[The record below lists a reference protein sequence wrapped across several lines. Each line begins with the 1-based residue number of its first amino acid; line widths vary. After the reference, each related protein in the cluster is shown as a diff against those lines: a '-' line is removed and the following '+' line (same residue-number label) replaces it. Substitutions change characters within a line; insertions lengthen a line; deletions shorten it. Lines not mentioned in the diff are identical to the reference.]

1 MTPASEVSPHT
12 VAALAI
18 AVLAVAALRLLLPP
32 PTHTGAGPTNVR
44 GAPQPTDDGAPRA
57 PAPPQATATPLQ
69 RAAAHAATTHARA
82 FLDDHVTEQGRVVR
96 HDEDGDTVSE
106 GQAWALL
113 LAVALGDEERATSIV
128 KWTDAHLARDD
139 GMLAWRWAEARTVD
153 TEPASDA
160 DLAYAWGLSRG
171 AETFGRDD
179 WRTRSDELLAELAS
193 SSVVPTDDG
202 PLLTAGPWARDRS
215 PAVVNPSYLWDAPLA
230 WAEETNG
237 ALHGSRAAAGALL
250 RRLVHD
256 DTPLVPDWVTV
267 DGQGTVSAI
276 GGPSDQGAPP
286 RHGLDAVR
294 TWIWLGSSC
303 DPGLRDLAA
312 RAHRAFPDAG
322 QPLPAVHDLSGSPT
336 VDWSHAAT
344 LAGAAAAAQAAGA
357 TEEARERLDAASR
370 LNRDHPTYYGS
381 AVTALARM
389 LLDTELITTCH
400 G

>member
-32 PTHTGAGPTNVR
+32 PTHTGAP
-44 GAPQPTDDGAPRA
+44 APEPAREAPRPASDVA
-57 PAPPQATATPLQ
+57 PRTPDPSHA
-69 RAAAHAATTHARA
+69 AAAHAATTHARA
-82 FLDDHVTEQGRVVR
+82 FLDDHVSEEGRVVR
-96 HDEDGDTVSE
+96 HGEGGDTVSE
-106 GQAWALL
+106 GQAWALV

-128 KWTDAHLARDD
+128 EWTETHLARDD
-139 GMLAWRWAEARTVD
+139 GMLAWRWDQGRTVD

-160 DLAYAWGLSRG
+160 DLAYAWALSRG

-179 WRTRSDELLAELAS
+179 WRTRADELVTQLAS
-193 SSVVPTDDG
+193 SSVIPTDDG

-230 WAEETNG
+230 WAEEANE
-237 ALHGSRAAAGALL
+237 ALHGTRAAAGALL

-267 DGQGTVSAI
+267 DGQGTVDAI

-303 DPGLRDLAA
+303 DPGLRDLAT

-322 QPLPAVHDLSGSPT
+322 QQLAAVHDLSGSPT

-357 TEEARERLDAASR
+357 TEVARERLDAASR
-370 LNRDHPTYYGS
+370 LNRDHPSYYGS